1 MVQLLAQLGVHT
13 GEPVGFALSVVA
25 SVLGLAVGYLAFRG
39 YRQNRSLPML
49 FIAVGFLLAFWT
61 PVLLLAGFGV
71 LGVVGQFAPG
81 MEATVDTA
89 FSLAG
94 ETSRII
100 GLLCILY
107 GLRMP
112 FGRE

>member
-1 MVQLLAQLGVHT
+1 MVRLFAQLGVHT
-13 GEPVGFALSVVA
+13 GEPIAFVLSTVA

-49 FIAVGFLLAFWT
+49 FIATGFLLAFWT
-61 PVLLLAGFGV
+61 PVLLLASVGV
-71 LGVVGQFAPG
+71 LGAVGQFAPG
-81 MEATVDTA
+81 MEGTVETA

-112 FGRE
+112 FGSD